1 MAHGRHRLSRSWRS
15 THSWW
20 SILRLLLL
28 RHGWLAWNHRIRW
41 HSGLLLRRLLVPV
54 GKAVAWNRWSA
65 HTRLLVGWW
74 RTILKRWLT
83 WLLLLRRKTARH
95 AGWWGNR
102 SGRRATNH
110 RLVRERS
117 LVVLRW
123 GTTKRHVLE
132 LVGKVLRSPIDG
144 WRWRY
149 CLSYALL
156 WPPLGRLPVRTHLGI
171 HYQLTILGV
180 ILI

>member
-15 THSWW
+15 THSWG

-65 HTRLLVGWW
+65 HTRLLVSCW

-117 LVVLRW
+117 LVVLWWR
-123 GTTKRHVLE
+123 TTERHVLE

-180 ILI
+180 MLI